1 MRDFP
6 RHEELKRVF
15 GARIAA
21 EIDQPFVDKAA
32 QSEELAAAFEKHH
45 GETEGHVQ
53 RLEQVFKMIGE
64 KPQAKTCDA
73 ILGIVDEGA
82 EIMEEYKGSPALDD
96 GLLAAAQA
104 VEHYEMSRYGTLI
117 AWAEKLEI
125 EKAVTLLSKTLEEEE
140 ATDAAL
146 TELAES
152 VVNAEAQEEAEVG

>member
-73 ILGIVDEGA
+73 IWELS
-82 EIMEEYKGSPALDD
+82 M
-96 GLLAAAQA
+96 
-104 VEHYEMSRYGTLI
+104 
-117 AWAEKLEI
+117 
-125 EKAVTLLSKTLEEEE
+125 KAPRLWRSIK
-140 ATDAAL
+140 ARPRWMM
-146 TELAES
+146 
-152 VVNAEAQEEAEVG
+152 GC